1 MPKPMNAPTQNRKQP
16 QDGTPL
22 KPSAE
27 PSADI
32 SRELFLAVSS
42 LSDAVVITDG
52 DLRAPGP
59 RIVYVNPAFERITG
73 YSSQDAVGQS
83 PRFLQGPNT
92 NRETLNSIR
101 DALRAGRSITT
112 SIENYSAS
120 GHAYWMEVS
129 IEPVFGSDGNI
140 ERFVSVQRD
149 VTERKTSDDELRFR
163 ANHDI
168 LTGLA
173 NRAQFMERLEQA
185 VGEAS
190 RYGHRLGVAM
200 LDLDRFKQINDTL
213 GHSVGDVVL
222 ERTAKR
228 LLHCL
233 RDTDLVARIGGD
245 EFAILMIEPHN
256 AEEVNSAMQ
265 RLVNAIA
272 KPITYNEQNLE
283 VTASIGVSVFPDDAR
298 NTTTLLHHADMAMY
312 TAKDHGRNSVRM
324 FSTAINSDVDKKLD
338 LERRFRQAIHDQIL
352 ELNFQPIHD
361 SKTGQLESLE
371 ALCRWTDGR
380 FGHVSPE
387 TFIPLAER
395 LGVMQALGNWVLRE
409 ACRQGAL
416 MQRPDHSIM
425 IAVNVAPSQFH
436 QPDLIG
442 SVQRALAASGLPA
455 AALRLE
461 ITEQTMVV
469 DLESC
474 HNHITQLRT
483 LGVQV
488 SVDDFGVGY
497 SNFGQLLNLPIDQ
510 VKIDRSLLQ
519 NLESNPRVKALVKGI
534 IHMAHDLGFRVVC
547 EGIES
552 RYECQELI
560 SLGCDLLQGFLF
572 AKPMLGPDA
581 IKYSNQPAVVF
592 N

>member
-1 MPKPMNAPTQNRKQP
+1 MSKPVTIPLRNRKQP
-16 QDGTPL
+16 VANMP
-22 KPSAE
+22 E
-27 PSADI
+27 PSPDI
-32 SRELFLAVSS
+32 SRELFLAVAS
-42 LSDAVVITDG
+42 LSEAVVITDG
-52 DLRAPGP
+52 DLTAPGP

-73 YSSQDAVGQS
+73 YSSQDVLGQN
-83 PRFLQGPNT
+83 PRMLQGPNT

-101 DALRAGRSITT
+101 DALSAGRSINATV
-112 SIENYSAS
+112 ENYDAS
-120 GHAYWMEVS
+120 GQAYWVEVS
-129 IEPVFGSDGNI
+129 IEPVFGTDGNI
-140 ERFVSVQRD
+140 QRFVSVQRD
-149 VTERKTSDDELRFR
+149 VTERKIQEDELRFR
-163 ANHDI
+163 ANHDV

-173 NRAQFMERLEQA
+173 NRAQFFERLEQA
-185 VGEAS
+185 LGEAS
-190 RYGHRLGVAM
+190 RYGHRLGVVM
-200 LDLDRFKQINDTL
+200 MDLDRFKQINDTL

-245 EFAILMIEPHN
+245 EFAFLIIEPHN
-256 AEEVNSAMQ
+256 TEEIYFAMQ
-265 RLVNAIA
+265 RVINTIA
-272 KPITYNEQNLE
+272 KPITYNEHNLE
-283 VTASIGVSVFPDDAR
+283 ITASIGVSVFPDDAR
-298 NTTTLLHHADMAMY
+298 NATNLLHHADMAMY
-312 TAKDHGRNSVRM
+312 TAKDHGRNNVRM

-338 LERRFRQAIHDQIL
+338 LERRFRQAIHDGNL

-380 FGHVSPE
+380 FGQVSPE
-387 TFIPLAER
+387 LFIPLAER
-395 LGVMQALGNWVLRE
+395 LGVMQVLGNWVLHE

-416 MQRPDHSIM
+416 MQRHGQPIM
-425 IAVNVAPSQFH
+425 IAVNIAPSQFH
-436 QPDLIG
+436 QTDLIG
-442 SVQRALAASGLPA
+442 NVQRALSASGLPA

-474 HNHITQLRT
+474 HNHITQLQV

-488 SVDDFGVGY
+488 AVDDFGVGY

-519 NLESNPRVKALVKGI
+519 NLESNPRVKSLVKGI

-547 EGIES
+547 EGVETQ
-552 RYECQELI
+552 EACDELI
-560 SLGCDLLQGFLF
+560 YLGCDLLQGFLF
-572 AKPMLGPDA
+572 AKPMLAPDA
-581 IKYSNQPAVVF
+581 MRYSSQPAVTF